1 MRRWGLISPASF
13 CYAEIKK
20 QKRRKSLL
28 TTIMIGK
35 ALATVTENETLTS
48 GMINAKIKFEFS
60 ADWHSEISRTAIF
73 TAGDVTKVVLDSY
86 WENNVC
92 SIPQECLEKSDEI
105 LMVGVYG
112 ADNANTVAIPTV
124 WATVGKIRKG
134 YEGYEDVSTGTLPI
148 WAQVQSAAAQ
158 SAQAAKDAQTAAETA
173 QGKAEDAQN
182 AAETAQAA
190 AETAQGK
197 AETAQSK
204 AETAQ
209 GKAESAQTAAES
221 AAASASGSAS
231 AAAESAA
238 SAAASETA
246 SAQSVQ
252 TATEKA
258 TAAQTAAQAA
268 QSAKAAAESAK
279 AAAVTAGASA
289 ESANASAQSAK
300 SAAESAKAAAQT
312 AQSKAETANTSAQTA
327 KADAEAANTSAQS
340 AKTDAESAKSAA
352 AGSAQ
357 SAGASAQSAQ
367 ASSKLSE
374 SWAVGGTGT
383 RTGEDTNNAKYWAM
397 AAQGVAGG
405 GVSSFNGRSG
415 AVAPQTGDYTAAMV
429 GADAQGAAETV
440 QGNLNVHAENTVKHI
455 TAAERTAWNGKQK
468 ALTFDT
474 APTAGSTNPITSGG
488 VKAALDDLP
497 QPIIGTA
504 PPTTS
509 TVGVVGQEYID
520 TAAKLVYHCTAAAAT
535 GYAWEAYSAGRS
547 TKVNTTLYASSW
559 STVKKYT
566 VSNANITETSAV
578 ELLPRENNGITQAQL
593 EALSGAMIVGGT
605 QAAGSIQLVALGD
618 KPTTDIPV
626 TIIIRRDL

>member
-1 MRRWGLISPASF
+1 M
-13 CYAEIKK
+13 
-20 QKRRKSLL
+20 

-60 ADWHSEISRTAIF
+60 ADWHSGISRTAIF

-204 AETAQ
+204 AEAARDA
-209 GKAESAQTAAES
+209 AESAQTAAES

-246 SAQSVQ
+246 SAESAQ
-252 TATEKA
+252 TATGKA
-258 TAAQTAAQAA
+258 SAAQAAAQAA
-268 QSAKAAAESAK
+268 QTAKAEAESAK
-279 AAAVTAGASA
+279 TAAVTAGASA

-300 SAAESAKAAAQT
+300 SAAESAKAAAQS
-312 AQSKAETANTSAQTA
+312 AQSKAETANASAQTA
-327 KADAEAANTSAQS
+327 KTDAEAANTSAQS
-340 AKTDAESAKSAA
+340 AKTAAESAKSAA

-429 GADAQGAAETV
+429 GADAEGTAGVV
-440 QGNLNVHAENTVKHI
+440 QGNLNNHAENTVKHI
-455 TAAERTAWNGKQK
+455 TAAERTAWNGKQNP
-468 ALTFDT
+468 LTFDT
-474 APTAGSTNPITSGG
+474 APTVGSTNPVTSGG

-497 QPIIGTA
+497 QPIIGTT

-535 GYAWEAYSAGRS
+535 GYTWEVYSAGRS
-547 TKVNTTLYASSW
+547 SKVNLTLYASSW
-559 STVKKYT
+559 STEKKYT
-566 VSNANITETSAV
+566 VSNANITATSAV